1 MKRLFLSLNKWKKFE
16 IFLNQH
22 LDFKKE
28 DFLLTPP
35 LLKEPLKPLWIILIR
50 AGSASLGFF
59 YQKKIVLHKRI
70 TAYMTRKKQGKAQ
83 LTYLKTK
90 GKSRAGS
97 RHRLKESYEFFE
109 QINQKL
115 QRWNKKPLKPQE
127 IYYFCP
133 VGLKNLWFSSKIP
146 PPFDKKD
153 VKLKKL
159 PFYFNKPTHQ
169 ELKKAFWL
177 LNAFCITGH
186 NNFLD
191 TLWQEFLK
199 TPS

>member
-16 IFLNQH
+16 NFLNQH
-22 LDFKKE
+22 PDFKKE
-28 DFLLTPP
+28 DFLLTLP

-50 AGSASLGFF
+50 ANSASLGFF
-59 YQKKIVLHKRI
+59 YQKKIMFHKRI

-97 RHRLKESYEFFE
+97 RRRLKESYEFFE

-115 QRWNKKPLKPQE
+115 QSWSKKSLKPQE
-127 IYYFCP
+127 VYYFCP

-153 VKLKKL
+153 AKLKKL

-177 LNAFCITGH
+177 LNAYQILAPSCL
-186 NNFLD
+186 LD
-191 TLWQEFLK
+191 SLWEEFLK
-199 TPS
+199 TSS